1 MLMNTSH
8 VELAARNN
16 AIWCDTVCRAH
27 GVPGEFL
34 PTVWIN
40 LSTPPP
46 YHSNLIVISD
56 SGVRGKSLE
65 HIRELID
72 LPLPGRWSAKDSFFN
87 LELATLGFDV
97 LFEASWIWCDQA
109 LRDLGH
115 SSSGI
120 YWSRI
125 TSPAELARWESAW
138 EGNSRN
144 PEAIGKPA
152 QFPSSLLKDR
162 QVAFF
167 AGTLG
172 REVVA
177 GGIANRT
184 GNVIGLS
191 NVFVNSGDATA
202 AWIGLVKTLQNTF
215 PALPLVGYERNHD
228 LESALA
234 CGFEPIGSLRVW
246 IRHD

>member
-1 MLMNTSH
+1 MNSSH
-8 VELAARNN
+8 VEFAARNN
-16 AIWCDTVCRAH
+16 AIWCDPVCRAH

-34 PTVWIN
+34 PSVWLN
-40 LSTPPP
+40 RNTPPP
-46 YHSNLIVISD
+46 FHSNLIVISD
-56 SGVRGKSLE
+56 SGDCGKSLE

-72 LPLPGRWSAKDSFFN
+72 LPLSGKWSAKDSFFN

-109 LRDLGH
+109 LTYSRH

-120 YWSRI
+120 HWSRI
-125 TSPAELARWESAW
+125 ASAVELAHWENAW
-138 EGNSRN
+138 EGNSQN
-144 PEAIGKPA
+144 FDTIGKPA
-152 QFPSSLLKDR
+152 HFPRSLLEDR

-167 AGTLG
+167 AGTF
-172 REVVA
+172 EQEIIA

-184 GNVIGLS
+184 GNVVGLS
-191 NVFVNSGDATA
+191 NVFVNSGDAPA
-202 AWIGLVKTLQNTF
+202 AWIELVKILQDTF
-215 PALPLVGYERNHD
+215 PALPLVGYERNQE

-234 CGFEPIGSLRVW
+234 CGFKSIGSLRVW

>member
-1 MLMNTSH
+1 MKASH

-34 PTVWIN
+34 PTVWLN
-40 LSTPPP
+40 RSTPPP

-56 SGVRGKSLE
+56 SGVRGQSLE

-72 LPLPGRWSAKDSFFN
+72 LPLPGKWSAKDSFFN

-109 LRDLGH
+109 LRDSGH

-125 TSPAELARWESAW
+125 ASPAELARWESAW

-144 PEAIGKPA
+144 PDAIGKPA
-152 QFPSSLLKDR
+152 QFPSSLLEDR
-162 QVAFF
+162 QVAFIRWHTWTRSRRRRDREPYWPRCWLIKCIRQLRRCRRGLDW
-167 AGTLG
+167 AGQDPAKYFSSSAIG
-172 REVVA
+172 RV
-177 GGIANRT
+177 
-184 GNVIGLS
+184 
-191 NVFVNSGDATA
+191 
-202 AWIGLVKTLQNTF
+202 
-215 PALPLVGYERNHD
+215 
-228 LESALA
+228 
-234 CGFEPIGSLRVW
+234 
-246 IRHD
+246 